1 MNIDLK
7 KDIKAKKIEI
17 LYRHANTVIIGTLI
31 LAVVACAFVYFVI
44 WPETKPVDPLV
55 IWLTMYIT
63 VSVIRLYGISLY
75 KKSSSDPE
83 RINYRLYTYLSG
95 TVVSGCLWG
104 MFFLYMVSL
113 LDLTNT
119 NILIFLMM
127 GMISAAVAAYAT
139 SLLTFSI
146 TTFTLTCP
154 VIVYFLLHTDKI
166 FNDMGYMLIIYIVFL
181 FIICRQLNKIIE
193 EFLIHE
199 FNISRLEREK
209 RYAAMLN
216 RELEEEI
223 IKRIHTEGKLKAE
236 KYKAEALADK
246 LITISSKD
254 GLTGINN
261 RRHFD
266 EYLENEWNRSARTA
280 TPLSLILCDIDF
292 YKAYNDT
299 YGHLAGDDCL
309 KKIAHVLEHYA
320 RRASDMAARY
330 GGEEF
335 VIILPETSSNKAKH
349 IAEEIRMA
357 VEDLQILHKA
367 SDVSDHITV
376 SLGVAT
382 QIPTRHNEPHGL
394 INLADEA
401 MYEAKRKGRNQVIV
415 ADQSDTS
422 HENLPVES

>member
-1 MNIDLK
+1 MNNEFK
-7 KDIKAKKIEI
+7 QDIKAKKIEI
-17 LYRHANTVIIGTLI
+17 LYRHANIVIISTLI
-31 LAVVACAFVYFVI
+31 LAVITSAFVYFVI
-44 WPETKPVDPLV
+44 WPKTKPVDPLV
-55 IWLTMYIT
+55 IWLTMFIT
-63 VSVIRLYGISLY
+63 ISVIRLYGISLY
-75 KKSSSDPE
+75 KASSTNPQQA
-83 RINYRLYTYLSG
+83 NYKLYTYWSG
-95 TVVSGCLWG
+95 TVVAGCLWG

-113 LDLTNT
+113 LDITNT

-146 TTFTLTCP
+146 ATFTLACP
-154 VIVYFLLHTDKI
+154 VIVYFLLHTEAI
-166 FNDMGYMLIIYIVFL
+166 YNDIGYMLIIYVVFL
-181 FIICRQLNKIIE
+181 FIICRQLNNTIE

-199 FNISRLEREK
+199 FNISKLEREK

-236 KYKAEALADK
+236 KHKAEALADK

-266 EYLENEWNRSARTA
+266 EYLDNEWNRSARTS

-335 VIILPETSSNKAKH
+335 VIILPETSSSKAKH
-349 IAEEIRMA
+349 IAEEIRVA
-357 VEDLQILHKA
+357 IEDLQILHKA

-382 QIPTRHNEPHGL
+382 QIPTRHTKPHGL

-415 ADQSDTS
+415 ANQSDTT
-422 HENLPVES
+422 HENLPVEP